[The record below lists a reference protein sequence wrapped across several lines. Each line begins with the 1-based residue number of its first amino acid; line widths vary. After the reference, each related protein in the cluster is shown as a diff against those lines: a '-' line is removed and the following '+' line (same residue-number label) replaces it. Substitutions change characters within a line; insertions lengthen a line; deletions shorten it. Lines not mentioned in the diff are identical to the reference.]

1 MLSRPTSGGQGTDE
15 LLKQR
20 ITCWLIKHQSAKRE
34 ALKKQQT
41 NRKKKTKKK
50 TFLYSSSFHSIE
62 VYRQEC
68 FFVFCFFLFRHFLL
82 NSLLKEKDGRLGRRE
97 IALYFIV
104 FFHSSFSRQTRAA
117 GRPQECPP
125 PPGCASLPFSHF
137 TK

>member
-41 NRKKKTKKK
+41 NRKKKTKKQ

-68 FFVFCFFLFRHFLL
+68 FFVFLFFSFSAFSSQFITKR
-82 NSLLKEKDGRLGRRE
+82 ERRE
-97 IALYFIV
+97 TWEERDCFIFYRLFS
-104 FFHSSFSRQTRAA
+104 FFVLTADAGGWATTRM
-117 GRPQECPP
+117 PP
-125 PPGCASLPFSHF
+125 TTRMRIFAFFAFH
-137 TK
+137 